1 MVKKNR
7 KSPSTKKKNSTKI
20 ILNIII
26 FLSVIGLVS
35 SLYLVKDH
43 SSSAAEGSF
52 CDITD
57 KISCSLVNSSTYS
70 ELFNVPVALLGAV
83 WCVILGLLALRAIKN
98 EKLLPALLG
107 WSILGMLFIIYMII
121 AEFILGAL
129 CPMCTVVHVIVLIS
143 FILILYMYNKLPNS
157 EKILS
162 FKQLSF
168 KQLFNTLKPWLVI
181 IVILNL
187 IPLIVYNL
195 PERVQEDHTQVAKCI
210 TESGVNMYGSFR
222 CGVCAKT
229 RAMFGDS
236 FEHINEIECHPQ
248 GENPQTELCL
258 EKEIEGTPTWI
269 LEPNGV
275 EEKRY
280 TGFLSIE
287 ELQEFSGCGE
297 K

>member
-1 MVKKNR
+1 MGRKKNKKNS
-7 KSPSTKKKNSTKI
+7 KSKKKNSSKT
-20 ILNIII
+20 ILKIII
-26 FLSVIGLVS
+26 FLSVIGLFS
-35 SLYLVKDH
+35 SLYLLQDH
-43 SSSAAEGSF
+43 SSSATEGSF

-70 ELFNVPVALLGAV
+70 ELFNVPVAMFGAL
-83 WCVILGLLALRAIKN
+83 WCVILGLLAFRAIKN
-98 EKLLPALLG
+98 EKLLQALLG
-107 WSILGMLFIIYMII
+107 WSIPGMLFIGYMII

-129 CPMCTVVHVIVLIS
+129 CPMCTVVHAIVLIT
-143 FILILYMYNKLPNS
+143 FILILYLYKNLPNNKKVIS
-157 EKILS
+157 M
-162 FKQLSF
+162 
-168 KQLFNTLKPWLVI
+168 KQLFNTLKPWLAV

-258 EKEIEGTPTWI
+258 EKGIEGTPTWI

-275 EEKRY
+275 EVKRQ

-287 ELQEFSGCGE
+287 ELQEFSGCE
-297 K
+297 E